1 MTKIARISPILRR
14 FEDAETEREFQK
26 FVFDDNLAT
35 HRLGI
40 AVGVPLFSLY
50 GFLDLVNLTN
60 PFDAIAVR
68 ACAALLCLGIFAA
81 MTVPRLA
88 PHHEWLSM
96 SAVMILG
103 SAMIYIIWREP
114 SLDNAYYVGLIQV
127 GVFLTF
133 LSRVAFYKAVIP
145 LVLLLGLFIA
155 AVNGK
160 QDSQEA
166 TLQSVIL
173 ATMFSIC
180 TFGIVVS
187 DTLRRK
193 DFLKAC
199 IIRRQ
204 NEKLNEL
211 LQEARDDN
219 ARKVAA
225 LNLLVHYVK
234 TPIHQIVGFTDLI
247 AADFSREAESS
258 PQKANL
264 ENASFL
270 RDASRELA
278 QNVSR
283 LLAYYRLD
291 DRSPASPEQIDIRE
305 RARDLLDRI
314 STAATIRV
322 RGAPAVLAVE
332 SALVDAA
339 FSGLVDHFS
348 SQSFTGCDLD
358 AEVSSSSDSVSVRIR
373 HNGPAMSADEF
384 KSLTRPIEYIG
395 EYLAARGSSFPL
407 SLRTAARAA
416 ALCGGAL
423 RLGDDGRSFEISFSA
438 APEASAP
445 AGIEAETFAA

>member
-1 MTKIARISPILRR
+1 MTKNARISPILRR
-14 FEDAETEREFQK
+14 FEDRETEREFQK

-50 GFLDLVNLTN
+50 GFLDFVNLSN
-60 PFDAIAVR
+60 PLDAIAVR
-68 ACAALLCLGIFAA
+68 ASAALVCIGIFAA
-81 MTVPRLA
+81 MAIPRLSR
-88 PHHEWLSM
+88 HHEWLTM
-96 SAVMILG
+96 AAVMTLG

-133 LSRVAFYKAVIP
+133 LSRVAFYKAIIP
-145 LVLLLGLFIA
+145 LFLLLGLFVA
-155 AVNGK
+155 AVNDK
-160 QDSQEA
+160 ADAQEA
-166 TLQSVIL
+166 TLQSFIL
-173 ATMFSIC
+173 ATMFAIC
-180 TFGIVVS
+180 AFGIVVS
-187 DTLRRK
+187 DNLRRK
-193 DFLKAC
+193 DFLKAR

-211 LQEARDDN
+211 LKEARDDN

-247 AADFSREAESS
+247 AADVSRGTDAP

-264 ENASFL
+264 QNASFL

-291 DRSPASPEQIDIRE
+291 DRSSSPPETIDIRE
-305 RARDLLDRI
+305 RARDYLDRI
-314 STAATIRV
+314 SAAAHIRV
-322 RGAPAVLAVE
+322 RGEPAPLVAE
-332 SALVDAA
+332 SALIDAA
-339 FSGLVDHFS
+339 FGGLVDYFS
-348 SQSFTGCDLD
+348 GPAFADCAIE
-358 AEVSSSSDSVSVRIR
+358 AEIMSEPGVARVRIR
-373 HNGPAMSADEF
+373 HSGPAMSAGEF
-384 KSLTRPIEYIG
+384 EALTRPIEYIG
-395 EYLAARGSSFPL
+395 EYLAAHGSSFPL
-407 SLRTAARAA
+407 SLRTTARAA

-423 RLGDDGRSFEISFSA
+423 RLVEDGRAFELSFRAASGSGVSSA
-438 APEASAP
+438 F
-445 AGIEAETFAA
+445 ETEMFAA